1 MANKYWTQYVTG
13 EITVEKLCKQL
24 QEAESLLLQV
34 WELVKTYDTRP
45 NVSAKILEVLESVD

>member
-13 EITVEKLCKQL
+13 EITVEQLCKQL

-45 NVSAKILEVLESVD
+45 NVSAKILEVLESAD